1 MLTMLD
7 LLEFFISTFLFSDG
21 EYTAHFIPQIS
32 KNHYNILDFHS
43 TTYYCHF
50 SNKM

>member
-1 MLTMLD
+1 MRTMLD

-21 EYTAHFIPQIS
+21 EYTAHFIPLIS
-32 KNHYNILDFHS
+32 KNHYYILDFHS
-43 TTYYCHF
+43 SIYYYHF